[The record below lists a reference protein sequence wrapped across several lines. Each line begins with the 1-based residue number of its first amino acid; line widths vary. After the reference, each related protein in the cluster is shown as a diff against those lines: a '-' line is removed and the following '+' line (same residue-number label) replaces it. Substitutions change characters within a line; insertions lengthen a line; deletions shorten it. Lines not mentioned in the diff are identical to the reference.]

1 MTGANIR
8 NAVLAA
14 AFLAAEARTYINR
27 DLLWRAGRGE
37 YRSMRHLLGTPQPK
51 AGRL

>member
-14 AFLAAEARTYINR
+14 AFLAAAEGTAISQP
-27 DLLWRAGRGE
+27 LLERAAHGE
-37 YRSMRHLLGTPQPK
+37 YK
-51 AGRL
+51 AMGRVLRTGVK

>member
-14 AFLAAEARTYINR
+14 AFSAASEAKSISQGH
-27 DLLWRAGRGE
+27 LERAARAE
-37 YRSMRHLLGTPQPK
+37 YRAM
-51 AGRL
+51 GRVLR